1 MQDLLTGYSTE
12 MMASGLE
19 VPGMLGGL
27 QVFPFVE
34 AAGWEQQQYLLGGRG
49 NLLCGIN
56 LQAWMA
62 LAGSHWCAR
71 GWDYTN
77 TFVFKKNNKIK

>member
-27 QVFPFVE
+27 QVFPSVE

-56 LQAWMA
+56 L
-62 LAGSHWCAR
+62 
-71 GWDYTN
+71 
-77 TFVFKKNNKIK
+77 